1 MIRIVTRTHL
11 AQLAAELDTARARTR
26 EVQEQADAADGA
38 HIRETFALT
47 ARAEVAEK
55 KAETTRQ
62 EVRSLQITL
71 EDTAAELAE
80 ARTELTGMAKRL
92 EELSQTPTDAFMA
105 LLLFYGQPHS
115 IHPDQQAAYAYAA
128 TLGAPLSGWG
138 PADERPATEVR
149 WRCVP
154 FIYDADGDHFRS
166 VTAPAIE
173 PSGGAG

>member
-1 MIRIVTRTHL
+1 MIRIVTRTRLAHL
-11 AQLAAELDTARARTR
+11 AAAVDAARARNR
-26 EVQEQADAADGA
+26 EVQEQADAAYGS

-47 ARAEVAEK
+47 ARAEAAEK

-62 EVRSLQITL
+62 EALSLQITL

-80 ARTELTGMAKRL
+80 ARTELADMAKRL
-92 EELSQTPTDAFMA
+92 KELSQTPAVASVM
-105 LLLFYGQPHS
+105 LLLYYGEPHS
-115 IHPDQQAAYAYAA
+115 IHPDREAAYAYAA

-138 PADERPATEVR
+138 PPDERPAADVQ

-154 FIYDADGDHFRS
+154 FIYDVDDDHFRS
-166 VTAPAIE
+166 VTAPDIE